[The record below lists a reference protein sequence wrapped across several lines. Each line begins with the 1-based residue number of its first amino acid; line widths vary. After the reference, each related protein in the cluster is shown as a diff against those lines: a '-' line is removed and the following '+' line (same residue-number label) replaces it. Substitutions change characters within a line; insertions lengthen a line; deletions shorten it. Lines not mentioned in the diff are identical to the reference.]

1 MDLDF
6 GFTGEEDFGLARS
19 FSTQPLMQIAPLAN
33 FSNTTGAQGEE
44 TEKKVNMEEDP
55 NEIRA
60 EGFCFKMAPGQD

>member
-6 GFTGEEDFGLARS
+6 GFTADEDFGLARS

-33 FSNTTGAQGEE
+33 FSNTAGASGEE
-44 TEKKVNMEEDP
+44 TEKKVTMEGDQ

-60 EGFCFKMAPGQD
+60 DGFCFKMAPG